1 MEKLRQGH
9 ENSWGRIGDVQ
20 WARSVWWRKGLED
33 RGPPIL
39 LHRLQEFLPGIHAS
53 HQDVV
58 LTSRPDSLLNCLGHD
73 ELRECYQTPTRVENL
88 KSSNLLQGLR
98 QASTRTGIDG
108 ATKAQIRHFHATVP
122 EVQQGGIRERR
133 IPATRVPRLRL
144 RAGGVSLLS
153 QDSLRL
159 QIQYLGNLPLGS
171 NNRCVRRTF
180 RIFRH
185 FDSEQTLAWAASELL
200 VDCAGKV
207 TFIVIHFAHNL
218 NGTPQL

>member
-1 MEKLRQGH
+1 MMNYGNATKLLRAWKI
-9 ENSWGRIGDVQ
+9 S
-20 WARSVWWRKGLED
+20 S
-33 RGPPIL
+33 PPIFC
-39 LHRLQEFLPGIHAS
+39 RGSDKLQ
-53 HQDVV
+53 
-58 LTSRPDSLLNCLGHD
+58 R
-73 ELRECYQTPTRVENL
+73 ELELMARRKL
-88 KSSNLLQGLR
+88 KFVISMQR
-98 QASTRTGIDG
+98 Y
-108 ATKAQIRHFHATVP
+108 P